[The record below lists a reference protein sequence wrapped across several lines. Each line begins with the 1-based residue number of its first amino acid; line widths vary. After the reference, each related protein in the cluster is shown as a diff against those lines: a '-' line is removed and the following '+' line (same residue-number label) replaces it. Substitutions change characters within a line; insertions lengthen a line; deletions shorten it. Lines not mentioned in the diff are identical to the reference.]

1 MQTHQTKAYLYTGA
15 AVLLWSTVASA
26 FKIALRELD
35 YIQLLF
41 FASMVSLVSLFMAL
55 LVQGKIALLRQ
66 STKRQL
72 LHSMLLGLI
81 NPTLYYLVLFRAYDL
96 LPAQEAQPL
105 NWTWPIMLSILSA
118 PLLKQKLTIRT
129 IIAIVISF
137 SGVILIATRGNVIAL
152 RFTSLTGDL
161 LAIGSSVL
169 WALFWIFNL
178 RDRRDPTV
186 RLFLCFLFG
195 NIYNLV
201 VMALLSGFTLP
212 TLTGFA
218 GGAYVGLFEM
228 GITFVIWLK
237 ALSLSK
243 DSASVGIMAYITPFL
258 SLIFI
263 HFILGETIL
272 VTSVLGL
279 GLIVAGILLQMKPK
293 AVIKGS
299 VL

>member
-1 MQTHQTKAYLYTGA
+1 
-15 AVLLWSTVASA
+15 
-26 FKIALRELD
+26 
-35 YIQLLF
+35 
-41 FASMVSLVSLFMAL
+41 MVSLVSLFMAL

-161 LAIGSSVL
+161 LAIGSSVI

-243 DSASVGIMAYITPFL
+243 DSASVGIKAYITPFL

-279 GLIVAGILLQMKPK
+279 GLIVAGITLQMKPK

>member
-1 MQTHQTKAYLYTGA
+1 M
-15 AVLLWSTVASA
+15 LLWSTVASA

-35 YIQLLF
+35 YVQLLF
-41 FASMVSLVSLFMAL
+41 FASMVSLVSLFVVL

-66 STKRQL
+66 STSRQL
-72 LHSMLLGLI
+72 FYSALLGLI

-96 LPAQEAQPL
+96 LLAQEAQPL
-105 NWTWPIMLSILSA
+105 NWTWPIMLSVLSV
-118 PLLKQKLTIRT
+118 PLLRQKLTLRT
-129 IIAIVISF
+129 AVAIVISF
-137 SGVILIATRGNVIAL
+137 SGVIVIATRGNLSGL
-152 RFTSLTGDL
+152 RFTNLTGDL

-186 RLFLCFLFG
+186 KLFLCFLFG
-195 NIYNLV
+195 NIYNIIVL
-201 VMALLSGFTLP
+201 MLLSGFTLP
-212 TLTGFA
+212 TLKGLA

-272 VTSVLGL
+272 ITSVLGL
-279 GLIVAGILLQMKPK
+279 GLIVAGILWQMKQK
-293 AVIKGS
+293 ADKE
-299 VL
+299 

>member
-1 MQTHQTKAYLYTGA
+1 
-15 AVLLWSTVASA
+15 
-26 FKIALRELD
+26 
-35 YIQLLF
+35 
-41 FASMVSLVSLFMAL
+41 
-55 LVQGKIALLRQ
+55 
-66 STKRQL
+66 
-72 LHSMLLGLI
+72 
-81 NPTLYYLVLFRAYDL
+81 
-96 LPAQEAQPL
+96 
-105 NWTWPIMLSILSA
+105 MLSILSA

-279 GLIVAGILLQMKPK
+279 GLIVAGITLQMKPK